1 MQRITVGTVAAS
13 VLLLAPGVASAQS
26 RWKEIGRT
34 SSGNRVYV
42 DPKSV
47 HTQKALIDAT
57 VRVVFT
63 TPVATPEGAWYSA
76 RTKATF
82 DCVTRKLAAKENV
95 YYGDAKETKVVE
107 RKVNKIPGFGPVLN
121 GSLGAVAMDYF
132 CRR

>member
-1 MQRITVGTVAAS
+1 MQRITFGTVAATI
-13 VLLLAPGVASAQS
+13 LLLAPTVASAQA

-47 HTQKALIDAT
+47 HTRKGLIDAT

-82 DCVTRKLAAKENV
+82 DCDARKLAAKENT
-95 YYGDAKETKVVE
+95 YYGNAKETKVVE

-132 CRR
+132 CRK

>member
-1 MQRITVGTVAAS
+1 MQRITLGTVAATI
-13 VLLLAPGVASAQS
+13 LLLAPGVASAQA

-47 HTQKALIDAT
+47 HTRKGLIDAT
-57 VRVVFT
+57 VRVAFT

-82 DCVTRKLAAKENV
+82 DCATRKLAAKENV
-95 YYGDAKETKVVE
+95 YYGNAKETKVVE

-132 CRR
+132 CRK